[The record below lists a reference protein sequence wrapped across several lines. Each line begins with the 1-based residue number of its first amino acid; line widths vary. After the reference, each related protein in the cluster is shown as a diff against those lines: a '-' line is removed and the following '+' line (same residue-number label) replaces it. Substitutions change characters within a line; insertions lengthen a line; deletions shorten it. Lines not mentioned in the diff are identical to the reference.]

1 MNRKQ
6 ALRWPSLV
14 LWIILCEGTGW
25 IASQW
30 KPGAWHAALVKPAWN
45 PPGVVFFPVWT
56 LLYALM
62 GVAAWL
68 VWQRADAPGRRV
80 AVSLF
85 LVQLFLNG
93 TWSWIF
99 FGLHAIGIALFEIA
113 LLWLAILTTILT
125 FRRIS
130 TASAWLLAPYLAWVS
145 FAAALTFALLRLNG

>member
-1 MNRKQ
+1 MSRTQ
-6 ALRWPSLV
+6 AARWPSLA
-14 LWIILCEGTGW
+14 LWIILCEGTGL

-45 PPGVVFFPVWT
+45 PPGSVFFPVWT

-68 VWQRADAPGRRV
+68 VWQRANAPGRRF
-80 AVSLF
+80 ALGLF
-85 LVQLFLNG
+85 LVQLVLNG
-93 TWSWIF
+93 AWSWIF
-99 FGLHAIGIALFEIA
+99 FGLHAIGTALFEIA

-145 FAAALTFALLRLNG
+145 FATALTFALFRLNG